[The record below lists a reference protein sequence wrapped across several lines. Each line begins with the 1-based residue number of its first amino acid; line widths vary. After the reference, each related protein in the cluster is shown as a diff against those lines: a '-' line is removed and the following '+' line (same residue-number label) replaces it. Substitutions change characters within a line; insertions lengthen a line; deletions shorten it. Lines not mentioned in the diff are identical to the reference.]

1 MSVNINHQLEQV
13 NNLKITPVGTGATVG
28 TAGIVTYYGDGSQL
42 SGVSGGLA
50 SVSDDT
56 NPQLGG
62 HLQTN
67 GYNIQ
72 FGDST
77 NNQDDTLKFG
87 ASSDLQIYH
96 RGNQNYISV
105 EAGSGDLYLT
115 NHIDDKDV
123 IIRSDNGS
131 GSVTEYFRAD
141 GSTGES
147 ILSHYGTQKF
157 STKSNGIAVSGIV
170 TAISGIVTYY
180 GDGSQL
186 SGISAGG
193 NAFTTIKVTG
203 QNDVVADS
211 STDSLEF
218 VAGTNITLT
227 TDATNDKVTIN
238 ATGGVSSQWTTSG
251 SDIYY
256 NSGKVGIGSTQ
267 PTSTLDIG
275 GTLNVSGVSTFITSD
290 TNLGSWPSVFGDGTA
305 IRIKSTLLS
314 SYDSTGNGGVSA
326 LDVSRHM
333 AGRFPANVSIANTLG
348 TAGIN
353 FSDGDVVREQSG
365 YTQYSGSFAIFTRN
379 TTYDAADNYIW
390 ASPYQGI
397 HVGYSTAG
405 GANSSEYGFVIK
417 KTKVDGNGVPT
428 TIFKIQSSTDNLIFS
443 GNNVGIGSESPT
455 AKLDVVGT
463 VKATSF
469 TGDGSGL
476 TNITATGSGVGIQSN
491 TTVVGTA
498 QTINFGTNLA
508 ATISGGVATITA
520 TGGGGSSTTRS
531 VNRYVANNGDTLF
544 PPSGT
549 VSYDVGYIDVYLNG
563 SKLDSTEYTAT
574 NGTTITLTTGA
585 SQSDIVELV
594 AYTSVNLANVE
605 VVNDTTPQLGGN
617 LDLNG
622 NTISDGTDGGT
633 LVNREEAIAYA
644 IAFG

>member
-42 SGVSGGLA
+42 SGVGG
-50 SVSDDT
+50 
-56 NPQLGG
+56 G
-62 HLQTN
+62 
-67 GYNIQ
+67 
-72 FGDST
+72 
-77 NNQDDTLKFG
+77 
-87 ASSDLQIYH
+87 
-96 RGNQNYISV
+96 
-105 EAGSGDLYLT
+105 
-115 NHIDDKDV
+115 
-123 IIRSDNGS
+123 
-131 GSVTEYFRAD
+131 
-141 GSTGES
+141 
-147 ILSHYGTQKF
+147 
-157 STKSNGIAVSGIV
+157 
-170 TAISGIVTYY
+170 
-180 GDGSQL
+180 
-186 SGISAGG
+186 GG

-203 QNDVVADS
+203 QSDVVADS

-218 VAGTNITLT
+218 VAGSNISLI
-227 TDATNDKVTIN
+227 TDATSDKITIN

-256 NSGKVGIGSTQ
+256 NTGKVGIGSTQ

-275 GTLNVSGVSTFITSD
+275 GTLNVSGVSTFITSGIG
-290 TNLGSWPSVFGDGTA
+290 TEWPYASGEGTA
-305 IRIKSTLLS
+305 IRIKAHPIA
-314 SYDSTGNGGVSA
+314 SYDSTGNGSVSA
-326 LDVSRHM
+326 LDVSRHL

-353 FSDGDVVREQSG
+353 FSDGDLIREQSG
-365 YTQYSGSFAIFTRN
+365 FTQYSGSFIIFTRN
-379 TTYDAADNYIW
+379 STYNAADNYIW
-390 ASPYQGI
+390 ASPNGGI

-405 GANSSEYGFVIK
+405 GSGSADYGFVIK

-428 TIFKIQSSTDNLIFS
+428 SIFKIQSSTDNLIFS

-455 AKLDVVGT
+455 AKLDVAGE

-476 TNITATGSGVGIQSN
+476 TNIISTGSGVGIQSN
-491 TTVVGTA
+491 TSVVGTA

-520 TGGGGSSTTRS
+520 TGGGGGSSTTRS

-585 SQSDIVELV
+585 SQNDIVELV

>member
-42 SGVSGGLA
+42 SGISAGGI
-50 SVSDDT
+50 SNVVEDT
-56 NPQLGG
+56 TPQLGG
-62 HLQTN
+62 DLDLN
-67 GYNIQ
+67 SKNIT
-72 FGDST
+72 GT
-77 NNQDDTLKFG
+77 
-87 ASSDLQIYH
+87 
-96 RGNQNYISV
+96 GNMN
-105 EAGSGDLYLT
+105 
-115 NHIDDKDV
+115 
-123 IIRSDNGS
+123 
-131 GSVTEYFRAD
+131 VT
-141 GSTGES
+141 
-147 ILSHYGTQKF
+147 
-157 STKSNGIAVSGIV
+157 GIV
-170 TAISGIVTYY
+170 TATSFSGSGSSLTGLTGASAATYGSSSVTPVIVVDSNGRITGISTAAISG
-180 GDGSQL
+180 G
-186 SGISAGG
+186 GG
-193 NAFTTIKVTG
+193 NAFTTIQITG

-211 STDSLEF
+211 SSDTLEL
-218 VAGTNITLT
+218 VAGTNISLV
-227 TDATNDKVTIN
+227 TDAANDKITIN
-238 ATGGVSSQWTTSG
+238 ASGGVSSQWTTSG

-290 TNLGSWPSVFGDGTA
+290 TVNQPWPTSSGDGTA
-305 IRIKSTLLS
+305 IRIKATTLS
-314 SYDSTGNGGVSA
+314 SYDSTGNGSVSS
-326 LDVSRHM
+326 LDTSRHLK
-333 AGRFPANVSIANTLG
+333 GQFPANVSIANTLG

-353 FSDGDVVREQSG
+353 FSDGDIQREVG
-365 YTQYSGSFAIFTRN
+365 NFTQYSGSFALFARN
-379 TTYDAADNYIW
+379 STYDNADNYIW
-390 ASPYQGI
+390 ASPTGGI
-397 HVGYSTAG
+397 QVGYSTSGAAAG
-405 GANSSEYGFVIK
+405 SGGFIIK
-417 KTKVDGNGVPT
+417 KTKTNGNGTPT
-428 TIFKIQSSTDNLIFS
+428 DIFTIDGGTDNLIFS
-443 GNNVGIGSESPT
+443 GNNVGIGSASPT
-455 AKLDVVGT
+455 AKLDVAGS

-563 SKLDSTEYTAT
+563 SKLDSTEYTAS

-633 LVNREEAIAYA
+633 LINREEAIVYA
-644 IAFG
+644 IALA

>member
-42 SGVSGGLA
+42 SGVSGGGGLA

-62 HLQTN
+62 TLNAT
-67 GYNIQ
+67 GYNIR

-77 NNQDDTLKFG
+77 NNQDDTLRFG
-87 ASSDLQIYH
+87 ASADLQIYH

-105 EAGSGDLYLT
+105 EGGSGDLYLT

-131 GSVTEYFRAD
+131 NSVTEYFRAD

-147 ILSHYGTQKF
+147 ILYHYGTQKLA
-157 STKSNGIAVSGIV
+157 TKSNGIAVSGIV

-186 SGISAGG
+186 SGVSGSGISSISEDATPQLGG
-193 NAFTTIKVTG
+193 DLATNGNDILFADTDQAKFGTGNDLIITHSGLHSLISHSGTGNLYITNTSDDQDVVIRTDNGSGSYTSYFLADGSTGEAILSHYGSEKLATKSTGISVTG
-203 QNDVVADS
+203 
-211 STDSLEF
+211 
-218 VAGTNITLT
+218 
-227 TDATNDKVTIN
+227 
-238 ATGGVSSQWTTSG
+238 
-251 SDIYY
+251 
-256 NSGKVGIGSTQ
+256 
-267 PTSTLDIG
+267 
-275 GTLNVSGVSTFITSD
+275 NVS
-290 TNLGSWPSVFGDGTA
+290 
-305 IRIKSTLLS
+305 
-314 SYDSTGNGGVSA
+314 
-326 LDVSRHM
+326 
-333 AGRFPANVSIANTLG
+333 
-348 TAGIN
+348 
-353 FSDGDVVREQSG
+353 
-365 YTQYSGSFAIFTRN
+365 
-379 TTYDAADNYIW
+379 
-390 ASPYQGI
+390 
-397 HVGYSTAG
+397 
-405 GANSSEYGFVIK
+405 
-417 KTKVDGNGVPT
+417 
-428 TIFKIQSSTDNLIFS
+428 
-443 GNNVGIGSESPT
+443 
-455 AKLDVVGT
+455 
-463 VKATSF
+463 ATSF

-491 TTVVGTA
+491 TSVVGTA

-520 TGGGGSSTTRS
+520 TGGGGGSSTTRS

-594 AYTSVNLANVE
+594 AYTSVNLTNVE

-633 LVNREEAIAYA
+633 LINREEAIAYA